1 MGLYWAEDF
10 GPQMELR
17 WLFLGS
23 APNPKDF
30 GYPNPQ
36 IRGSKLKTEPET
48 SKPEIR
54 GYPHQ
59 TRSAAI
65 LSCGW
70 RAAAEVVLHGPTCW
84 RARG

>member
-17 WLFLGS
+17 GLFLGS

-48 SKPEIR
+48 RKPETR
-54 GYPHQ
+54 GYPPR
-59 TRSAAI
+59 TRPAAI
-65 LSCGW
+65 PIIVYINALSC
-70 RAAAEVVLHGPTCW
+70 LL
-84 RARG
+84 